1 MSILYRSVA
10 ALFLF
15 SLPALAGSSV
25 QGINNFHQVDE
36 HVYRGAQP
44 TAAGFKYL
52 ATTGVRTIVDLREN
66 GGRASGEKQLV
77 TSLGMRYVNVPM
89 SRLNPPTEAEI
100 RKILALLEDAT
111 AGPVFVHC
119 LRGADRGIGCKAW
132 GNVMVRC
139 GETTPRMPPQPG
151 LGAYSLPAPPH
162 GSRHGLND
170 IARFAGLPGWGR
182 GCPWSH
188 GWLAMGYKMAPASR
202 AFVRRWAWVPPARE
216 AGAVM

>member
-52 ATTGVRTIVDLREN
+52 ATAGIRTIVDLREN

-119 LRGADRGIGCKAW
+119 LRGADR
-132 GNVMVRC
+132 
-139 GETTPRMPPQPG
+139 T
-151 LGAYSLPAPPH
+151 GAVVAAYRIDH
-162 GSRHGLND
+162 DHWDN
-170 IARFAGLPGWGR
+170 
-182 GCPWSH
+182 
-188 GWLAMGYKMAPASR
+188 SR
-202 AFVRRWAWVPPARE
+202 ALKEALSLGMSFFQLPRQSFIRKFRPLTNRDEPKPSIALQRE
-216 AGAVM
+216 ENSNQSALAVAG